1 MNKALYFNINYMLY
15 KKYLYFPKQQKL
27 RVRSVLAYNLQFFLM
42 ETAEFSYLLLHS
54 FCFNTRL
61 CDFWKLHSL
70 LVRNWELKRQMVSQH
85 YCENCFYIA
94 DYLKGS
100 LGTPRDPGKCFKNHC
115 SSECQFDLREASSLN
130 PHSVATAWNL
140 IFLKEYEIQLSK

>member
-61 CDFWKLHSL
+61 CDFWKTPLFTREKLRAKATNGISAL
-70 LVRNWELKRQMVSQH
+70 L
-85 YCENCFYIA
+85 
-94 DYLKGS
+94 
-100 LGTPRDPGKCFKNHC
+100 
-115 SSECQFDLREASSLN
+115 
-130 PHSVATAWNL
+130 
-140 IFLKEYEIQLSK
+140 